1 MSREMFT
8 NVQIRKTQIWGLEGG
23 VFQGGGGGGGGGVR
37 QGRGGW
43 GGFGGGGG
51 GGGFT
56 RGEFD
61 GWEFSRSEYSWYLTI
76 GYIELDQDF
85 EC

>member
-23 VFQGGGGGGGGGVR
+23 VFQGGEGEG
-37 QGRGGW
+37 
-43 GGFGGGGG
+43 GGGGG